1 MGRRMAMA
9 SLGLSAALALLSSGC
24 GGGGGGGS
32 SSGGSSQVA
41 QSPTPIPTLMPG
53 EPTLTPTPL
62 RAVAS
67 GNERTQS
74 SDAGSITLRLQ
85 SIDLFVGGKPA
96 DARTAFSV
104 FLVDRDGHPL
114 SNRQIQIDTNLA
126 VEPPLTPGPGDGTI
140 FGVTGAD
147 GALSGT
153 LVAVAPGRGFLTV
166 TVVEPGSVL
175 DGLSVTLGISV
186 HLVAAVTPTSVG
198 PSTTP
203 VPTETPTPLPCQDV
217 QTIIVQTDTFNMSS
231 QTGGNA
237 EITAVIYDSNN
248 VGVPRTNVLFDISPR
263 IATFD
268 PQVQATNES
277 GIATTTLTV
286 PANSSFGVLT
296 VSASA
301 CGITGTVDINVVS
314 GVSTKPVT
322 TVVLQADPSTVGN
335 LSGGT
340 INLTAAVFDSDNAP
354 INGIDVLFVSPVG
367 RVNPLADRTKVTGSQ
382 SGIASSVLQVPIGT
396 PEGKLQVNAIAGGVT
411 GSTTV
416 TVVAGRVPPGSINP
430 GVPPGEP
437 AAITL
442 GASPTHMQVAG
453 TGGTELSTVIGRVFD
468 NNGNPLSGV
477 AVRYHVVTAQSAP
490 GAAILPVTTPVPE
503 GSPTPTPS
511 TLCPTD
517 DPVSISDV
525 AGFAVIQVHAGPQ
538 PGPVTVA
545 ACADTTVNGVP
556 APVIEQQTVVTVS
569 SGPAS
574 HIGISIS
581 PQSST
586 NNDGTLLTM
595 LSASI
600 TDAQGNPVED
610 GTAAFFQVVP
620 RAADDPAQ
628 NVIVSGNSLTDAE
641 PPCDTAQYATQTGV
655 PISPQP
661 GNAIVCVKYPVAQQ
675 GMEIQVRV
683 TVGTVTNSIN
693 GQAVTLPGAVGDLEA
708 QVVPSTV
715 QVGNTNDAFAVVHV
729 SVFDS
734 NLNPVQN
741 VRVRFATSV
750 GSIDRSVLTDSDG
763 EASATL
769 TIPAGTASG
778 TAIVRVAGG
787 GLQITS
793 IAVPILNTSG
803 GGTTPTPGGTAQ
815 PGSIHFVGAQPAT
828 IGVRGSG
835 LPEQSILTF
844 QVTDTTGNP
853 LGGVPVNFFIARI
866 ADEQIAPSQAV
877 SDGDGNVQVTLTSG
891 ERAMSIQVTA
901 QVSTVSPALT
911 VRSTAVNILGGPPSQ
926 PNFSLAHQFHN
937 ISGAVTFGLQ
947 DKITAFV
954 ADRFGNPVPPGTAVN
969 FTTKSGAIGNQ
980 TTTNEIG
987 QATAT
992 LISQQPLS
1000 STGIV
1005 ATLATTVGER
1015 PFRDSNGNG
1024 VCDPQDELQPVSEPF
1039 YDTNCNGRHDTGE
1052 DFIDLNGDGQFNAD
1066 QGTGSPACTDQLV
1079 LFQNICTTFSGPTNA
1094 LLTSSGSGPLP
1105 AGGARDFTLVVSD
1118 NPDMLGNPGVGNPIV
1133 GGSTINVSVSGG
1145 RARIVGTT
1153 SITLPDV
1160 QTFDQIT
1167 EVNRFPFSV
1176 VDANPSATTDET
1188 DVVVVTIK
1196 SDPGS
1201 LPAGGNGSLTLQSAL
1216 TFLAAPTPTSTPT
1229 APPAVTPTPTPSPA
1243 LPLVVPTQ
1251 TTLSVGT
1258 GAPPSTCNGGTQ
1270 TFVVTGGSPPF
1281 MVSGGG
1287 GCTSTSS
1294 LPTSGG
1300 AFVFTAGN
1308 TTGSF
1313 SIIVTDALGR
1323 TNSVGVT
1330 IQGPLTPTVPPTQ
1343 TAVPAG
1349 STTATPTVTATP
1361 PPGSIQFLGATPAAI
1376 GVRGSGLPEQST
1388 LTFRVNSVTG
1398 NPIPGV
1404 AVQFA
1409 LSGTGSESLNPLA
1422 AVSDQNGL
1430 VSTAVTSGTQ
1440 ATSVRVIAT
1449 LVTLPGVS
1457 AQSTAVSILGAPPAF
1472 NHFSMAAQQLNV
1484 AGRVT
1489 FGLTDTIS
1497 AFVND
1502 RFGNAVP
1509 PGTAVSF
1516 ITNAASVVS
1525 PTTTDASGVATA
1537 TLLTEGLVPP
1547 SGIVTVMAYTH
1558 GEETFLDNNGNG
1570 IFDAG
1575 DTVLTDDIP
1584 EPFVDFRPL
1593 PPADAGCSVLAPSSR
1608 CNNRFDP
1615 NTQFELFVDTN
1626 GNGVWDSVG
1635 TTGIGQGTHG
1645 AWDNNILVF
1654 DTVPITLSGH
1664 LVTPVAAPASFNIA
1678 PGGAQAFTLEVHD
1691 DVLNPIVGGSTIA
1704 VSATVGTIAGA
1715 SITVPDGESFNRIVD
1730 GLTRFSFVLSDSGG
1744 GTGDRP
1750 LVSTS
1755 ITVTVT
1761 SPNGSGTFVVAS
1773 GLIPGAA
1780 TSSTPTPTP

>member
-24 GGGGGGGS
+24 GGGGGGS

-62 RAVAS
+62 RVVAS

-85 SIDLFVGGKPA
+85 SISVNVGE
-96 DARTAFSV
+96 TIAFSV

-114 SNRQIQIDTNLA
+114 ANRQIKIDTNFL
-126 VEPPLTPGPGDGTI
+126 VQPPLTPGPDNNI
-140 FGVTGAD
+140 VGVTEAD
-147 GALSGT
+147 GALSGN
-153 LVAVAPGRGFLTV
+153 LVAVASERGFLTV
-166 TVVEPGSVL
+166 TVVEPGSAL

-186 HLVAAVTPTSVG
+186 HGAPVVTPTSVG

-248 VGVPRTNVLFDISPR
+248 VGVPRTNILFDVSPR
-263 IATFD
+263 IATFS
-268 PQVQATNES
+268 PPVQATNES

-301 CGITGTVDINVVS
+301 CGITGTVDINIVS

-396 PEGKLQVNAIAGGVT
+396 PEGKLEVNAIAGGVT

-477 AVRYHVVTAQSAP
+477 AVHYHVVTGQSAP

-503 GSPTPTPS
+503 GSPTPTPT

-581 PQSST
+581 PLFST

-628 NVIVSGNSLTDAE
+628 NVVVSGNSLTDAE
-641 PPCDTAQYATQTGV
+641 PPCDTAQYVSQTGV

-693 GQAVTLPGAVGDLEA
+693 GQAVTLPGFVGDLEA

-715 QVGNTNDAFAVVHV
+715 HVGNTDDVFAVVHV

-734 NLNPVQN
+734 NLEPVQN

-778 TAIVRVAGG
+778 TATVRVAGG

-835 LPEQSILTF
+835 LPEQSTLTF

-853 LGGVPVNFFIARI
+853 LGGVTVNFFIARI
-866 ADEQIAPSQAV
+866 ADEQIAPAQAV

-901 QVSTVSPALT
+901 QVSSVSPPLT
-911 VRSTAVNILGGPPSQ
+911 VRSTAVSILGGPPSQ
-926 PNFSLAHQFHN
+926 PNFSLAHQFAN
-937 ISGAVTFGLQ
+937 VSGAVTFGLQ

-954 ADRFGNPVPPGTAVN
+954 ADRFGNPVQPRTSVD
-969 FTTKSGAIGNQ
+969 FTTHGGAIGNPS
-980 TTTNEIG
+980 TTNDLG
-987 QATAT
+987 QAVAT
-992 LISQQPLS
+992 LVTQRPVPDN
-1000 STGIV
+1000 GIV
-1005 ATLATTVGER
+1005 VTLATTLGER
-1015 PFRDSNGNG
+1015 PFVDTNGNG
-1024 VCDPQDELQPVSEPF
+1024 VCDDADLILPISEPY
-1039 YDTNCNGRHDTGE
+1039 YDANCNGVHDAGE
-1052 DFIDLNGDGQFNAD
+1052 DFVDLNGDHVFNPD
-1066 QGTGSPACTDQLV
+1066 QGSGTPACGDQV
-1079 LFQNICTTFSGPTNA
+1079 VVFGSICTTFSGPTQV
-1094 LLTSSGSGPLP
+1094 LLLPDGTGPLE
-1105 AGGARDFTLVVSD
+1105 AGGFRNYTLTVSD
-1118 NPDMLGNPGVGNPIV
+1118 GVGNPIV
-1133 GGSTINVSVSGG
+1133 GGSSLSISVDGA
-1145 RARIVGTT
+1145 RARVVGLTDF
-1153 SITLPDV
+1153 TLPDAT
-1160 QTFDQIT
+1160 TFGLIVDGI
-1167 EVNRFPFSV
+1167 NRFHFTVLDKAPESTSAE
-1176 VDANPSATTDET
+1176 VDAITVKVISGVN
-1188 DVVVVTIK
+1188 
-1196 SDPGS
+1196 S
-1201 LPAGGNGSLTLQSAL
+1201 LPAGGNGSVTVTDLIA
-1216 TFLAAPTPTSTPT
+1216 FLAAPTPIPTSTSI
-1229 APPAVTPTPTPSPA
+1229 PAATPTPTPSPA
-1243 LPLVVPTQ
+1243 
-1251 TTLSVGT
+1251 
-1258 GAPPSTCNGGTQ
+1258 
-1270 TFVVTGGSPPF
+1270 
-1281 MVSGGG
+1281 
-1287 GCTSTSS
+1287 
-1294 LPTSGG
+1294 
-1300 AFVFTAGN
+1300 
-1308 TTGSF
+1308 
-1313 SIIVTDALGR
+1313 
-1323 TNSVGVT
+1323 
-1330 IQGPLTPTVPPTQ
+1330 PPTQ
-1343 TAVPAG
+1343 TPVPTA
-1349 STTATPTVTATP
+1349 STTAAATVTLTPT
-1361 PPGSIQFLGATPAAI
+1361 
-1376 GVRGSGLPEQST
+1376 
-1388 LTFRVNSVTG
+1388 TG
-1398 NPIPGV
+1398 G
-1404 AVQFA
+1404 
-1409 LSGTGSESLNPLA
+1409 
-1422 AVSDQNGL
+1422 
-1430 VSTAVTSGTQ
+1430 
-1440 ATSVRVIAT
+1440 
-1449 LVTLPGVS
+1449 
-1457 AQSTAVSILGAPPAF
+1457 
-1472 NHFSMAAQQLNV
+1472 
-1484 AGRVT
+1484 
-1489 FGLTDTIS
+1489 
-1497 AFVND
+1497 
-1502 RFGNAVP
+1502 
-1509 PGTAVSF
+1509 
-1516 ITNAASVVS
+1516 
-1525 PTTTDASGVATA
+1525 
-1537 TLLTEGLVPP
+1537 
-1547 SGIVTVMAYTH
+1547 
-1558 GEETFLDNNGNG
+1558 
-1570 IFDAG
+1570 
-1575 DTVLTDDIP
+1575 
-1584 EPFVDFRPL
+1584 
-1593 PPADAGCSVLAPSSR
+1593 
-1608 CNNRFDP
+1608 
-1615 NTQFELFVDTN
+1615 
-1626 GNGVWDSVG
+1626 
-1635 TTGIGQGTHG
+1635 
-1645 AWDNNILVF
+1645 
-1654 DTVPITLSGH
+1654 
-1664 LVTPVAAPASFNIA
+1664 
-1678 PGGAQAFTLEVHD
+1678 
-1691 DVLNPIVGGSTIA
+1691 
-1704 VSATVGTIAGA
+1704 
-1715 SITVPDGESFNRIVD
+1715 
-1730 GLTRFSFVLSDSGG
+1730 
-1744 GTGDRP
+1744 
-1750 LVSTS
+1750 
-1755 ITVTVT
+1755 
-1761 SPNGSGTFVVAS
+1761 
-1773 GLIPGAA
+1773 
-1780 TSSTPTPTP
+1780 TPTPTP